1 MGSRFYASSL
11 PLVRDERDFLPRKN
25 THNGSLPYCSGG
37 RDVVCIAHMPGVPRR
52 VFLGKALITAT
63 GPFFYFPASPSS
75 MERRTN
81 QALAGRSPTR
91 RTA

>member
-1 MGSRFYASSL
+1 MMISGRPPHPHQRGQDIL
-11 PLVRDERDFLPRKN
+11 PQN
-25 THNGSLPYCSGG
+25 NGHNGSLPYCSGQG
-37 RDVVCIAHMPGVPRR
+37 DVVFVSNMPGVPRR
-52 VFLGKALITAT
+52 VFPGKALITAT

-75 MERRTN
+75 TERRTN